1 MTELSIHIAMKKF
14 FVGCALALSAF
25 FLPLKPLLL
34 GALVLVVVDMWT
46 GIRAAKARGE
56 KIRSRSIY
64 RTGIKFRDY
73 ALLII
78 VGHVMSI
85 MFFKEN
91 PIDFATIAS
100 MFIAYTEFRSFCENM
115 YDITKND
122 FWNKIF
128 AIMPDF
134 NFKGRDLKGQ
144 NPNEN
149 SNGNT

>member
-14 FVGCALALSAF
+14 FVGFALALSAF

-56 KIRSRSIY
+56 KIRSRGIY

-78 VGHVMSI
+78 VGHVMTI

-91 PIDFATIAS
+91 PIDFATIGS

-149 SNGNT
+149 SNGNA